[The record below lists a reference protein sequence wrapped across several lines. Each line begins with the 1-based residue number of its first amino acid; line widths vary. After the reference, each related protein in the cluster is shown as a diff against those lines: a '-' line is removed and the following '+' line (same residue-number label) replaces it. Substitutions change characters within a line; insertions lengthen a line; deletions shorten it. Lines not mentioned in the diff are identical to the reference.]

1 MQTLLTAAL
10 IALALHAVPAARRAD
25 EARLKAAE
33 LVLTEMAGSS
43 DKGIP
48 KSLLTKAMCVVII
61 PGVKKAALG
70 VGGQYGRGYISCR
83 LDKPNSAD
91 AANPVVSSRW
101 SAPGG
106 IRIEGGSVGLQIGG
120 AETDIILLVMNK
132 SGVDRL
138 LTNNF
143 KVGADA
149 AVAAGPVG
157 REATAQ
163 TDVTLRA
170 EMLSWSRARGVFA
183 GISLAGS
190 TFRDDGGENKE
201 LYGREIDNREVVTG
215 KIAPSKGA
223 EGLLKALAKF

>member
-10 IALALHAVPAARRAD
+10 IALALHAVPGARRAD

-48 KSLLTKAMCVVII
+48 KSLLTKAMCVVIS

>member
-1 MQTLLTAAL
+1 
-10 IALALHAVPAARRAD
+10 
-25 EARLKAAE
+25 
-33 LVLTEMAGSS
+33 
-43 DKGIP
+43 
-48 KSLLTKAMCVVII
+48 VII

-83 LDKPNSAD
+83 PGTPNSAD
-91 AANPVVSSRW
+91 AAQPVVSSKW

-120 AETDIILLVMNK
+120 AETDVILLVMNQK
-132 SGVDRL
+132 GIDRL
-138 LTNNF
+138 LSNNF

-157 REATAQ
+157 RQATAE
-163 TDVTLRA
+163 TDITMRA
-170 EMLSWSRARGVFA
+170 EMLAWSRSRGVFA
-183 GISLAGS
+183 GLSLEGS

-201 LYGREIDNREVVTG
+201 LYGREIANREILTG
-215 KIAPSKGA
+215 KVAPPKST

>member
-1 MQTLLTAAL
+1 MRRHLTFLVAL
-10 IALALHAVPAARRAD
+10 CLVVPAWLHATRIDA
-25 EARLKAAE
+25 ARLKDAE
-33 LVLTEMAGSS
+33 LVLTEMAGSF
-43 DKGIP
+43 DTGIP
-48 KSLLTKAMCVVII
+48 KSLLAKARCVVIV

-83 LDKPNSAD
+83 LDQPSSANT
-91 AANPVVSSRW
+91 APSRW

-120 AETDIILLVMNK
+120 AETDVILLVMNQR
-132 SGVDRL
+132 GVDRL

-163 TDVTLRA
+163 TDITMRA
-170 EMLSWSRARGVFA
+170 EMLAWSRSRGVFA
-183 GISLAGS
+183 GISLQGS
-190 TFRDDGGENKE
+190 TLRDDGGENKE
-201 LYGREIDNREVVTG
+201 LYGREIDNREVITG
-215 KIAPSKGA
+215 KIPVPKNA
-223 EGLLKALAKF
+223 ENLVKALSKF

>member
-10 IALALHAVPAARRAD
+10 IALALHAVPGARRAD